1 MFKFS
6 GRDADNLYPLK
17 LDGSDQY
24 YVYVLPDGFVELV
37 PVPVSISKFPT
48 AGIKLVHGGG
58 LTTSW
63 QVNLVRPISFKHTTQ
78 E

>member
-6 GRDADNLYPLK
+6 RFGAGISFYLKRDGGEQYRLHIRKDGWADYMPT
-17 LDGSDQY
+17 
-24 YVYVLPDGFVELV
+24 
-37 PVPVSISKFPT
+37 PVSVSKFPT

-63 QVNLVRPISFKHTTQ
+63 QVNLVRPIHNNQ